1 MDIGDEKQI
10 TTVAADLEG
19 HPLDLLINNAG
30 IADGYGHGVYELKDD
45 PDIRNYDF
53 DFWEE
58 MLKINTL
65 APAKVIGA
73 LLENIKAG
81 EQKKIASLSSGL
93 GSITNLAWA
102 GKYGYCSSKAGLN
115 IVCKGLAEWLKL
127 ESVIVI
133 SLPVGPDP
141 IWGIQ

>member
-10 TTVAADLEG
+10 ATVAADLKG

-45 PDIRNYDF
+45 PDIRNYNF

-58 MLKINTL
+58 MMKINTL

-73 LLENIKAG
+73 LLENIKA
-81 EQKKIASLSSGL
+81 
-93 GSITNLAWA
+93 
-102 GKYGYCSSKAGLN
+102 SK
-115 IVCKGLAEWLKL
+115 
-127 ESVIVI
+127 
-133 SLPVGPDP
+133 
-141 IWGIQ
+141 